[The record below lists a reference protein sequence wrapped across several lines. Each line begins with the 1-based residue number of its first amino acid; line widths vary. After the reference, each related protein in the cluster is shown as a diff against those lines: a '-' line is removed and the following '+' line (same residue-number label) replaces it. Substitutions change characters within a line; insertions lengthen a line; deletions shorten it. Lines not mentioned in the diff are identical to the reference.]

1 MEENRAA
8 GMRRSSLRCQL
19 SKNGAGVQGRVKRHG
34 KWPQQES
41 SRHPKEPLSKPSWEF
56 LGDLI
61 LLTVVTHARDT
72 EKGWGTTWVSLRAT
86 VICG

>member
-8 GMRRSSLRCQL
+8 GVGGSSL
-19 SKNGAGVQGRVKRHG
+19 SSNGAGVQSRVKRQTRG

-41 SRHPKEPLSKPSWEF
+41 SRQPKEPLSKPSWEF
-56 LGDLI
+56 SSDLI
-61 LLTVVTHARDT
+61 FMTVVTHAKNT
-72 EKGWGTTWVSLRAT
+72 EKSWRTAQVSLGAT